1 MTENPQRKDS
11 VSTGLNEPGVHSE
24 TCNYVNSK
32 IAQRTLAGVGEDAF
46 AIRPIAM
53 GEVLA
58 VYGGGFFHESFS
70 ELIPLEGR
78 DYYYQIADGIW
89 YGFSTNVQLGIAE
102 RINHS
107 CQPNCGFQGFC
118 KVVALRP
125 IESDESITIDYASM
139 QSDDFDGSAFECHC
153 GSPDCRGKVL
163 PDDWK
168 QILLTD
174 PKIAFLQPFIQV
186 KQNRWASDLA
196 VLFSRLSFPA
206 GWQSPSEGEAPTSLL
221 VSESVRW
228 EEMNQPTAARTI
240 AEGEVVFL
248 SGGRVLS
255 QARLAS
261 LPIDQWSLY
270 RPLEPGFWIGCR
282 GASEPRDWR
291 SLADRE
297 DCNLAFRLGLA
308 IVASRTILE
317 GEPLRLLDPRI
328 RQITDA

>member
-1 MTENPQRKDS
+1 MPEQPHWKGS
-11 VSTGLNEPGVHSE
+11 VSTGLNDLGVHNE
-24 TCNYVNSK
+24 TYNYVNSK

-58 VYGGGFFHESFS
+58 VYGGNFFHESFS
-70 ELIPLEGR
+70 ALIPQEGR

-89 YGFSTNVQLGIAE
+89 YGCSTKVQLGIAE

-107 CQPNCGFQGFC
+107 CQANSGFQGFC
-118 KVVALRP
+118 TIVALRAIQP
-125 IESDESITIDYASM
+125 GESITIDYASM
-139 QSDDFDGSAFECHC
+139 QSDDFDGTAFECHC

-168 QILLTD
+168 QILPTD
-174 PKIAFLQPFIQV
+174 PKIAFQQPFIQV
-186 KQNRWASDLA
+186 KLNRWASDLG

-221 VSESVRW
+221 ISESVRW

-261 LPIDQWSLY
+261 LPIDQWALY
-270 RPLEPGFWIGCR
+270 RPLETGFWIGCSDT
-282 GASEPRDWR
+282 SEPRDWR
-291 SLADRE
+291 SLAYRE

-308 IVASRTILE
+308 IVASRTIPE
-317 GEPLRLLDPRI
+317 DEPLRLLDPRI